1 MARHVTCRDA
11 AICPQLEQKPT
22 LRGSREC
29 VEFDI
34 STKLNNGAV
43 DRLIFHM

>member
-1 MARHVTCRDA
+1 MARFDVRCGA
-11 AICPQLEQKPT
+11 AIGPLLEQKPT